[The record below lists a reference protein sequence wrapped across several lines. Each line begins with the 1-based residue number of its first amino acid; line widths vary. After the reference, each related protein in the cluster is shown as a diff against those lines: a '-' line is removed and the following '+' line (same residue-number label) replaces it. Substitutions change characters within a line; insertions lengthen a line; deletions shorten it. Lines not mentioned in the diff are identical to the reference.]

1 MATVAQTTTMMK
13 TIRDLVLRTIAMM
26 RGPKESLGDTA
37 RTDLSQRRGVYSSPD
52 KRMRGQWQKELDP
65 LQARG

>member
-13 TIRDLVLRTIAMM
+13 TIRDLVLRTIAIM

-37 RTDLSQRRGVYSSPD
+37 KACENEREKESEDLSDLSQ
-52 KRMRGQWQKELDP
+52 
-65 LQARG
+65 